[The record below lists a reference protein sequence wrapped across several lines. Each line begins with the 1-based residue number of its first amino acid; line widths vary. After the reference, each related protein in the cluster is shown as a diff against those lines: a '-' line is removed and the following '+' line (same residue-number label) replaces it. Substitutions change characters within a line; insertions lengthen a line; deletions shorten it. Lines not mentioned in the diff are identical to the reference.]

1 MVDYLLQDGVCEV
14 LVGFITL
21 NGTNLPRPGLNDAFS
36 EEIKLAYRFVNFIV

>member
-36 EEIKLAYRFVNFIV
+36 EEIKLAYRYLFLI